1 MVYMYIWWY
10 CLQIYIYVC
19 DVNIYCRIWTKFLL
33 ILVFYTAWICPFE
46 FGFLEKSKGALAIID
61 NAVNGFFAFD
71 IVLTFFVAY
80 LDKST
85 YLLVDDHKL
94 IALRYAKSWLIL
106 DVIACVPYE
115 VVRSMLPPPL
125 QFYSYLNI
133 LRLWRLHRVSAM
145 FAR

>member
-1 MVYMYIWWY
+1 
-10 CLQIYIYVC
+10 VC